1 MLNGIAGGAE
11 LTVQR
16 SRVANATEFQQ
27 RVQQLGKLIAELEH
41 IPDTPL
47 KVATGE
53 LVHLLMEVH
62 SAGIEQMMEIV
73 FDSSASGQ
81 QTIDKLGNDPI
92 VRSLLLLY
100 SLHPEDLE
108 TRVQKSLDALRPRL
122 RKLNYGIGLLQIE
135 EGGAVRV
142 HVESSGHACG
152 STTENVRS
160 MVEEGVYEFAPDV
173 TSLAISGLEG
183 QPSSGFVSLE
193 SLAGPRIAHA
203 SMPDAHPLVMGSGD

>member
-1 MLNGIAGGAE
+1 M
-11 LTVQR
+11 
-16 SRVANATEFQQ
+16 ANATEFQQ
-27 RVQQLGKLIAELEH
+27 QVQQLGKLIAELEDM
-41 IPDTPL
+41 PDSPL

-73 FDSSASGQ
+73 FASSASGQ

-108 TRVQKSLDALRPRL
+108 TRVQKSLGALRPRL
-122 RKLNYGIGLLQIE
+122 RKLNYGIELLQIE

-142 HVESSGHACG
+142 QVESSGHACG

-160 MVEEGVYEFAPDV
+160 MVEEGVYEYAPDV

-203 SMPDAHPLVMGSGD
+203 FMPAAQQLAVGSGD

>member
-1 MLNGIAGGAE
+1 M
-11 LTVQR
+11 
-16 SRVANATEFQQ
+16 ANATEFQQ

-41 IPDTPL
+41 IPDSPL

-73 FDSSASGQ
+73 FDSSDSGQ
-81 QTIDKLGNDPI
+81 QTIDRLGNDPI

-100 SLHPEDLE
+100 SLHPEDLQ

-122 RKLNYGIGLLQIE
+122 RKLNYKIELLQIE

-142 HVESSGHACG
+142 HVESSGHGCG

-193 SLAGPRIAHA
+193 SLAGPRIARV
-203 SMPDAHPLVMGSGD
+203 SMPAAHPLAMGSGD

>member
-1 MLNGIAGGAE
+1 
-11 LTVQR
+11 
-16 SRVANATEFQQ
+16 
-27 RVQQLGKLIAELEH
+27 
-41 IPDTPL
+41 L

-73 FDSSASGQ
+73 FDSSSSGQ

-100 SLHPEDLE
+100 SLHPEDLQ

-122 RKLNYGIGLLQIE
+122 RKLNYGIELFQIE

-173 TSLAISGLEG
+173 TSLAISGLES
-183 QPSSGFVSLE
+183 QLSSGFVSLE

-203 SMPDAHPLVMGSGD
+203 SMPAAHPLAMGGGD

>member
-1 MLNGIAGGAE
+1 
-11 LTVQR
+11 
-16 SRVANATEFQQ
+16 VANATEFQQ

-41 IPDTPL
+41 IPDSPL

-73 FDSSASGQ
+73 FDSSTSGQ

-100 SLHPEDLE
+100 SLHPEDLQ
-108 TRVQKSLDALRPRL
+108 TRVEKSLDALRPRL
-122 RKLNYGIGLLQIE
+122 RKLNYGIELLQVE
-135 EGGAVRV
+135 EGGAVRMQM
-142 HVESSGHACG
+142 ESSGHACG
-152 STTENVRS
+152 STTQNVRS
-160 MVEEGVYEFAPDV
+160 MVEEGVYEYAPDV
-173 TSLAISGLEG
+173 TSLAILGLEG

-193 SLAGPRIAHA
+193 SLAGIRIAHA
-203 SMPDAHPLVMGSGD
+203 SMPAVHPLAMGGGD